1 MKWKKATENKENT
14 NINKVKLTK
23 SKDVIN
29 KSTVTATQVDK
40 KPLPQRWLVELA
52 RQNFTYFVNK
62 LKSQEAKRR
71 LNIIRAI
78 RFQLKSRFMKLYR
91 YYRHHK
97 YGEPRPL
104 EDKKKAATPDKT
116 MSMLIKDDATD
127 YGEEM
132 LQELNLL

>member
-1 MKWKKATENKENT
+1 MKGKKATENKENT

-29 KSTVTATQVDK
+29 KPTVTVTQVDK

-78 RFQLKSRFMKLYR
+78 KFQLKSRFMKLYR
-91 YYRHHK
+91 YFRHHK
-97 YGEPRPL
+97 YGEPRPI
-104 EDKKKAATPDKT
+104 EDKKNAATPEKT
-116 MSMLIKDDATD
+116 L
-127 YGEEM
+127 
-132 LQELNLL
+132 